1 MKKHNRLLQ
10 IKQTVYRQAI
20 HLEEYINTTYLRKN
34 KLPHSLNVTK
44 MIPKKK
50 EKYWAEI
57 L

>member
-50 EKYWAEI
+50 EKYWTEI
-57 L
+57 F